1 MCISTNNCLA
11 KKLSYHWKRSC
22 TVNRNWINKL
32 INILFLQKQI
42 TKKRSN
48 EFVNLNFKVDPET
61 RRKLKQY
68 AAKHDLSLKDVF
80 EAAIAYYIEHH
91 P

>member
-1 MCISTNNCLA
+1 MGRLSKVFDKA
-11 KKLSYHWKRSC
+11 KEE
-22 TVNRNWINKL
+22 
-32 INILFLQKQI
+32 QPPQQEI
-42 TKKRSN
+42 TKERSN

-68 AAKHDLSLKDVF
+68 AANHDLSLKDVF

>member
-1 MCISTNNCLA
+1 MGRLSKVFDKA
-11 KKLSYHWKRSC
+11 KEE
-22 TVNRNWINKL
+22 
-32 INILFLQKQI
+32 QPPQQEI
-42 TKKRSN
+42 TKERNN

>member
-1 MCISTNNCLA
+1 MGRLSKVFDKA
-11 KKLSYHWKRSC
+11 KEEQLP
-22 TVNRNWINKL
+22 
-32 INILFLQKQI
+32 QEEI
-42 TKKRSN
+42 TKERNN

-68 AAKHDLSLKDVF
+68 AANHDLSLKDVF
-80 EAAIAYYIEHH
+80 EAAIAYYIDHH

>member
-1 MCISTNNCLA
+1 MGRLSKVFDKAKETTNPEPE
-11 KKLSYHWKRSC
+11 
-22 TVNRNWINKL
+22 
-32 INILFLQKQI
+32 I
-42 TKKRSN
+42 TKARNN

>member
-1 MCISTNNCLA
+1 MGRLSKVFDKA
-11 KKLSYHWKRSC
+11 KEE
-22 TVNRNWINKL
+22 
-32 INILFLQKQI
+32 QPPQEEI
-42 TKKRSN
+42 TKERSN

-80 EAAIAYYIEHH
+80 EAAIAYYIDHH

>member
-1 MCISTNNCLA
+1 MGRLSKVFDKA
-11 KKLSYHWKRSC
+11 KEE
-22 TVNRNWINKL
+22 
-32 INILFLQKQI
+32 QPPQQEI
-42 TKKRSN
+42 TKERSN

-80 EAAIAYYIEHH
+80 EAAIAYYIDHH

>member
-1 MCISTNNCLA
+1 MGRLSKVFDTA
-11 KKLSYHWKRSC
+11 KEEA
-22 TVNRNWINKL
+22 TP
-32 INILFLQKQI
+32 QQEI
-42 TKKRSN
+42 TKERSN
-48 EFVNLNFKVDPET
+48 EFVNLNFKVDQET

-80 EAAIAYYIEHH
+80 EAAIDFYIDNH

>member
-1 MCISTNNCLA
+1 MGRLSKVFDKA
-11 KKLSYHWKRSC
+11 KEEP
-22 TVNRNWINKL
+22 IP
-32 INILFLQKQI
+32 QQEI
-42 TKKRSN
+42 TKERNN
-48 EFVNLNFKVDPET
+48 EFVNINFKVDPET

-80 EAAIAYYIEHH
+80 EAAINFYIDHH

>member
-1 MCISTNNCLA
+1 MGRLSKVFDKA
-11 KKLSYHWKRSC
+11 KEE
-22 TVNRNWINKL
+22 
-32 INILFLQKQI
+32 QPPEQEI
-42 TKKRSN
+42 TKDRNN
-48 EFVNLNFKVDPET
+48 EFVNLNFKVDPEI

-80 EAAIAYYIEHH
+80 ESAIAYYIENH

>member
-1 MCISTNNCLA
+1 MGRLSKVFDKA
-11 KKLSYHWKRSC
+11 KEE
-22 TVNRNWINKL
+22 
-32 INILFLQKQI
+32 QPPQEEI
-42 TKKRSN
+42 TKARNN

-68 AAKHDLSLKDVF
+68 AANHDLSLKDVF

>member
-1 MCISTNNCLA
+1 MGRLSKVFDKA
-11 KKLSYHWKRSC
+11 KEEQPPKEE
-22 TVNRNWINKL
+22 
-32 INILFLQKQI
+32 I
-42 TKKRSN
+42 TKERSN

-68 AAKHDLSLKDVF
+68 AANHDLSLKDVF
-80 EAAIAYYIEHH
+80 EAAIAYYIDHH

>member
-1 MCISTNNCLA
+1 MGRLSKVFDKA
-11 KKLSYHWKRSC
+11 KEE
-22 TVNRNWINKL
+22 
-32 INILFLQKQI
+32 QPPQQEI
-42 TKKRSN
+42 TKERSN

-80 EAAIAYYIEHH
+80 EAAIAYYINHH

>member
-1 MCISTNNCLA
+1 MGRLSKVFDKA
-11 KKLSYHWKRSC
+11 KEEQP
-22 TVNRNWINKL
+22 
-32 INILFLQKQI
+32 LQQEI
-42 TKKRSN
+42 TKTRNN

>member
-1 MCISTNNCLA
+1 MGRLSKVFDKA
-11 KKLSYHWKRSC
+11 KEEQP
-22 TVNRNWINKL
+22 
-32 INILFLQKQI
+32 LQQEI
-42 TKKRSN
+42 TKTRNN

-80 EAAIAYYIEHH
+80 ESAIAYYIEHH

>member
-1 MCISTNNCLA
+1 MGRLSKVFDKA
-11 KKLSYHWKRSC
+11 KEEQSP
-22 TVNRNWINKL
+22 
-32 INILFLQKQI
+32 QEEI
-42 TKKRSN
+42 TKERSN

-80 EAAIAYYIEHH
+80 EAAIAYYIEHN

>member
-1 MCISTNNCLA
+1 MGRLSKVFDKA
-11 KKLSYHWKRSC
+11 KEE
-22 TVNRNWINKL
+22 
-32 INILFLQKQI
+32 QPPQQEI
-42 TKKRSN
+42 TKERSN
-48 EFVNLNFKVDPET
+48 EFVNLNFKVDPDT

-80 EAAIAYYIEHH
+80 EAAIAYYIDHH

>member
-1 MCISTNNCLA
+1 MGRLSKVFDKA
-11 KKLSYHWKRSC
+11 KEE
-22 TVNRNWINKL
+22 
-32 INILFLQKQI
+32 QPPQQEI
-42 TKKRSN
+42 TKERSD
-48 EFVNLNFKVDPET
+48 EFVNLNFKVNPET

-80 EAAIAYYIEHH
+80 ESAIAYYMDHH

>member
-1 MCISTNNCLA
+1 MGRLSKVFDKA
-11 KKLSYHWKRSC
+11 KEEQSP
-22 TVNRNWINKL
+22 
-32 INILFLQKQI
+32 QEEI
-42 TKKRSN
+42 TKERSN

-68 AAKHDLSLKDVF
+68 AANHDLSLKDVF